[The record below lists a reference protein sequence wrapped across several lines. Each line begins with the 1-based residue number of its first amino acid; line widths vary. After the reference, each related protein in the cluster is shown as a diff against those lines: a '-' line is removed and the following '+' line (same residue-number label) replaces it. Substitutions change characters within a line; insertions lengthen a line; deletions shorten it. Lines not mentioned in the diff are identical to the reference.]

1 MSTKCRKAINFDL
14 DTKALRLY
22 YNKSPRNAYKEIEI
36 FLKNNG
42 FMHRQWSGYV
52 SKDELSFMQIA
63 KLNRKLFK
71 TFPWL
76 EKCARKID
84 VTNVGKIYDLILLHK
99 KDKEAERKRSNKSHD
114 KKAAKQTGY
123 SMKDYKSA
131 VNRSGNGISQGKDN
145 APAKEDLGKE

>member
-22 YNKSPRNAYKEIEI
+22 Y
-36 FLKNNG
+36 
-42 FMHRQWSGYV
+42 
-52 SKDELSFMQIA
+52 
-63 KLNRKLFK
+63 
-71 TFPWL
+71 
-76 EKCARKID
+76 
-84 VTNVGKIYDLILLHK
+84 
-99 KDKEAERKRSNKSHD
+99 NKSHD